1 MPAQGYRFN
10 RSMQRCERS
19 GKGGLP
25 RGSPL
30 QEGRRCASPRERPLT
45 ARLTDRFGSVAA
57 RYYGLVSPWGRAF
70 QPPRCRINRPAP
82 AQKLPCRPLNLGWQE
97 VCAAVRILATHSCAP
112 ARYFPTAGSRAAARS
127 ILKHY
132 WMSSSRDSG
141 GRRFGRI
148 RKGPSPTESRR
159 LRTEGQ

>member
-45 ARLTDRFGSVAA
+45 ARLTDRFGSIAA
-57 RYYGLVSPWGRAF
+57 RDN
-70 QPPRCRINRPAP
+70 QP
-82 AQKLPCRPLNLGWQE
+82 G
-97 VCAAVRILATHSCAP
+97 
-112 ARYFPTAGSRAAARS
+112 RAAAPRHATAPPCS
-127 ILKHY
+127 P
-132 WMSSSRDSG
+132 SSTNGQRH
-141 GRRFGRI
+141 R
-148 RKGPSPTESRR
+148 PTG
-159 LRTEGQ
+159 TQ

>member
-45 ARLTDRFGSVAA
+45 ARLTDRFGSA
-57 RYYGLVSPWGRAF
+57 
-70 QPPRCRINRPAP
+70 
-82 AQKLPCRPLNLGWQE
+82 
-97 VCAAVRILATHSCAP
+97 
-112 ARYFPTAGSRAAARS
+112 TAGRVLRKSELPASRKSAKNQKKAPTKVGA
-127 ILKHY
+127 
-132 WMSSSRDSG
+132 G
-141 GRRFGRI
+141 
-148 RKGPSPTESRR
+148 RKGSI
-159 LRTEGQ
+159 

>member
-1 MPAQGYRFN
+1 MLTLVL
-10 RSMQRCERS
+10 ER
-19 GKGGLP
+19 GDKED
-25 RGSPL
+25 GSPHL
-30 QEGRRCASPRERPLT
+30 TNDSSTRQSDCPIRRNPAGRY
-45 ARLTDRFGSVAA
+45 GSVAA